1 MVAVEWPPVEEESG
15 RTQSAVVGGATV
27 AAVRPEAGSAA
38 VALPS
43 SLPAKI
49 SPFQAMAC
57 HPQMESLVPPPL
69 MAGAGAVAA
78 VVAELG
84 PPPGPKLCFLRSRR
98 RRSHFGS
105 LCLIWAHLQCLKCR
119 KLELFVGARSSQRQA
134 CGISLGL
141 GLSHL
146 WPLLTDL

>member
-15 RTQSAVVGGATV
+15 RTQSAAVGGATV

-49 SPFQAMAC
+49 SPFRAMAC
-57 HPQMESLVPPPL
+57 HPPMESLVPPPL
-69 MAGAGAVAA
+69 AA
-78 VVAELG
+78 AAELG
-84 PPPGPKLCFLRSRR
+84 PPRATKRCSLRSRR
-98 RRSHFGS
+98 RRSHCGS

-119 KLELFVGARSSQRQA
+119 KLELFVGSRSSQRQA